1 MSKIVAY
8 IYITVVVLFL
18 FTLNGCTK
26 INYTSDPYS
35 LLEFSEDTLLFDS
48 VFTTIGSVSFYL
60 SVKNPHDEALLIDR
74 IELEDGLGSDYR
86 INIDGQGVDEIF
98 ELR

>member
-1 MSKIVAY
+1 MSKIVAC

-18 FTLNGCTK
+18 FALNGCTK

-48 VFTTIGSVSFYL
+48 VFTTIGSESFY
-60 SVKNPHDEALLIDR
+60 SVSQKPT
-74 IELEDGLGSDYR
+74 
-86 INIDGQGVDEIF
+86 
-98 ELR
+98 